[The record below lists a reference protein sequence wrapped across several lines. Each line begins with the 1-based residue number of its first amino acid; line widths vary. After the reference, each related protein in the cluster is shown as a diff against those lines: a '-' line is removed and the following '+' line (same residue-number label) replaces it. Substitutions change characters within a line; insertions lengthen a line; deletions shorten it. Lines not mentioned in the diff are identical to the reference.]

1 MYRENDMLAAQ
12 AAQVAHA
19 LAHPVR
25 LQILEALADGAAY
38 VMDLT
43 TALGRRQANI
53 SQHLAVLREA
63 GLVQAE
69 REGMTVRYTLRSPQV
84 VQVLEALAGLGRDVP
99 FTAVGRRRRHRRGG
113 RGGGPRRF
121 SP

>member
-1 MYRENDMLAAQ
+1 MYRENEVLAAQ

-19 LAHPVR
+19 LSHPVR
-25 LQILEALADGAAY
+25 LQILEALAEGEAY

-69 REGMTVRYTLRSPQV
+69 REGMTVRYTLRNPQA
-84 VQVLEALAGLGRDVP
+84 VQAALEALAALGHNVP
-99 FTAVGRRRRHRRGG
+99 FAAVGRRRRHRRG